1 MATFAKV
8 KGQFLNGKVKINAKK
23 DIMNSH
29 LNK

>member
-23 DIMNSH
+23 DMNSH
-29 LNK
+29 LSK